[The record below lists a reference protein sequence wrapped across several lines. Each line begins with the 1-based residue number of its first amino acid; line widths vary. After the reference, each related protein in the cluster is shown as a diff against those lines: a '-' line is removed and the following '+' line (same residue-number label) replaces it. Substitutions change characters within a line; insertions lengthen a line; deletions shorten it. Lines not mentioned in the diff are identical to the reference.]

1 MRKSATSCP
10 LRCGMR
16 PWAEKSTP
24 ACGRCRCSWAI
35 IRRARKPHSRSRWRW
50 SIIGQSSGWRV
61 TTTTM
66 PPLLNRLIRHG
77 RAGYLL
83 RAGTLLDAQLAA
95 ATQLAQDRLARR
107 PLCFKGQASRQGKI
121 LLTVVQS
128 FFVWQVQPWAADV
141 SRIHYQA
148 LAAHRQL

>member
-1 MRKSATSCP
+1 
-10 LRCGMR
+10 
-16 PWAEKSTP
+16 
-24 ACGRCRCSWAI
+24 
-35 IRRARKPHSRSRWRW
+35 
-50 SIIGQSSGWRV
+50 
-61 TTTTM
+61 M

-128 FFVWQVQPWAADV
+128 FFVGQVQPWASDV

-148 LAAHRQL
+148 LAAHRQLEARLDAVVPPAYRQWAATRDQQLQALQQATRTHVDALKPLLQSCGLLPG